1 MMLASFNKQQQFL
14 IFEFNNLFFLKYDLF
29 IIKTLPATLNFKCI
43 SAFSKMYGVV
53 GSLQD
58 LLLVALVQ
66 RVKGQMLYK
75 RP

>member
-1 MMLASFNKQQQFL
+1 MRYNKMLNKHNDRGGRFV
-14 IFEFNNLFFLKYDLF
+14 NNHL
-29 IIKTLPATLNFKCI
+29 
-43 SAFSKMYGVV
+43 SKMYEVV